1 MTKRVLAPAPTFAIA
16 LVALATASTAQAQQ
30 QACIAAADLGD
41 SVLYAMPIAYDAVS
55 TSCAK
60 QLKRDGFMATGGDAF
75 IEKFRAKQDSAWP
88 GAFRLLKSLMAKEA
102 AGEAGSGA
110 DMTAMIAALPE
121 ESLRPF
127 VDGIV
132 GQKLAEEIK
141 PDSCGKIERGMELL
155 SPLPVE
161 NVAGLMAFIFEIA
174 EVKEP
179 AICGAASAGKA
190 K

>member
-1 MTKRVLAPAPTFAIA
+1 MTKRVLAPALAV
-16 LVALATASTAQAQQ
+16 VALATATTVQAQQ
-30 QACIAAADLGD
+30 QTCIAAADLGD
-41 SVLYAMPIAYDAVS
+41 SVLYAMPIAYDSVG
-55 TSCAK
+55 TTCAK

-88 GAFRLLKSLMAKEA
+88 GAFRLLKSFMATEA
-102 AGEAGSGA
+102 SGEAGSDA

-127 VDGIV
+127 IDGIV
-132 GQKLAEEIK
+132 GQKLAAEIK
-141 PDSCGKIERGMELL
+141 PESCAKIERGMELL
-155 SPLPVE
+155 SPLPAE
-161 NVAGLMAFIFEIA
+161 NVAGLVAFILEIA

-179 AICGAASAGKA
+179 AICGATSTGKA